1 MSGVI
6 VITLIL
12 NKVLALLVDRIVSK
26 MHTEVIQVTAE
37 R

>member
-12 NKVLALLVDRIVSK
+12 NKVLALLIDSIVSK
-26 MHTEVIQVTAE
+26 MHAKVIQVTAE

>member
-12 NKVLALLVDRIVSK
+12 DKVLALLVNRIVSK
-26 MHTEVIQVTAE
+26 MHAKVVQVTAK

>member
-1 MSGVI
+1 MSRVI

-12 NKVLALLVDRIVSK
+12 NKVLALLVYRIVSK
-26 MHTEVIQVTAE
+26 MHAQVVQVTAK